1 MFTLALGAITSL
13 CTPLFCLG
21 GTKEECIVFDP
32 RNVMS
37 SQEVIDFIQSKI
49 SQRDENGE
57 LRLLSS
63 IVEEVSAWVEERGSL
78 VCIAKVLSFD
88 LS

>member
-1 MFTLALGAITSL
+1 
-13 CTPLFCLG
+13 
-21 GTKEECIVFDP
+21 
-32 RNVMS
+32 MS

-63 IVEEVSAWVEERGSL
+63 IVEEVSPLVEERVFGLRIQGFLFRPELRPDSTL
-78 VCIAKVLSFD
+78 ITDILNSD
-88 LS
+88 

>member
-1 MFTLALGAITSL
+1 
-13 CTPLFCLG
+13 
-21 GTKEECIVFDP
+21 
-32 RNVMS
+32 MS

-63 IVEEVSAWVEERGSL
+63 IVEEVSARVEEKRVSGLHSQGFVFGPELRPELGSIL
-78 VCIAKVLSFD
+78 NYRLMPNPD
-88 LS
+88 

>member
-1 MFTLALGAITSL
+1 
-13 CTPLFCLG
+13 
-21 GTKEECIVFDP
+21 
-32 RNVMS
+32 MS

>member
-1 MFTLALGAITSL
+1 
-13 CTPLFCLG
+13 
-21 GTKEECIVFDP
+21 
-32 RNVMS
+32 MS

-63 IVEEVSAWVEERGSL
+63 IVEEVSPRTEDNEWSAQT
-78 VCIAKVLSFD
+78 SF
-88 LS
+88 S

>member
-1 MFTLALGAITSL
+1 MGHLSPLSIFFYSALVGLKKILT
-13 CTPLFCLG
+13 
-21 GTKEECIVFDP
+21 VVYDP

-49 SQRDENGE
+49 SQCDENGE

-63 IVEEVSAWVEERGSL
+63 IVEEVSPRVESGCL
-78 VCIAKVLSFD
+78 VCVSKIFSFSLS
-88 LS
+88 

>member
-1 MFTLALGAITSL
+1 MGHLSPLSIFFYSALVGLKKILT
-13 CTPLFCLG
+13 
-21 GTKEECIVFDP
+21 VVYDP

-57 LRLLSS
+57 LRLL
-63 IVEEVSAWVEERGSL
+63 EEVSPRVERGCL
-78 VCIAKVLSFD
+78 VCVSKIFSFSLS
-88 LS
+88 

>member
-1 MFTLALGAITSL
+1 MGLKKILT
-13 CTPLFCLG
+13 
-21 GTKEECIVFDP
+21 IVSDP

-63 IVEEVSAWVEERGSL
+63 IVEEVSPRLEEN
-78 VCIAKVLSFD
+78 VWAA
-88 LS
+88 